1 VFIYAER
8 HNITEKKADEL
19 EIARE
24 RGKLARVDEL
34 KPSDERRQ
42 TDPQDPN
49 AYLQREIEA
58 RRASAILEGRLSAI
72 VESSDDAI
80 VSKTL
85 DGIITSWNAGARA
98 LFGYTAEEA
107 IGQSILLIVPP
118 ERHQEEATI
127 LSRLRNGEKID
138 HFETQ
143 RLTKDGRR
151 VEISL
156 SVSPVRDSTGTIVG
170 ASKIAR
176 DITDKK
182 RIEREREHLL
192 EAERVAREEAQRINR
207 LKDEFLATLSH
218 ELRTP
223 LNAIL
228 GWAQMMGLGTMTG
241 DEMRDAGRV
250 IERNARTQKQLIE
263 DLLDMSRIISGK
275 LRLDVQQIEPASFV
289 EAAIETIRPSAAA
302 KDIRIDKR
310 LDPLAGPISGD
321 PARLQQV
328 VWNVMS
334 NAVKFTPK
342 QGTIQVRIER
352 ANSHVEISVSDTGEG
367 IDPAFLPH
375 LFERFRQAD
384 ASSSRKHAGLG
395 IGLAIAKEIVEM
407 HGGTIRATSAG
418 EGQGAEFVV
427 ALPLLVL
434 KRRLAATRVHPIA
447 PSAVP
452 ITADL
457 TDLSGLK
464 ILFVDDEPDA
474 RRLVK
479 RLLEECGAEVVTADC
494 ARQALELVAHYSPNV
509 VISDVGM
516 PEVDGYEF
524 LRKLRKSD
532 HVCAT
537 VPAIAL
543 TAFARSEDRTRALR
557 AGYIQHVAKPI
568 EPSELLATIA
578 VVSGRLCQN

>member
-1 VFIYAER
+1 MRSEPAQPR
-8 HNITEKKADEL
+8 KPDTDL
-19 EIARE
+19 EQANAHLQSESAARE
-24 RGKLARVDEL
+24 
-34 KPSDERRQ
+34 
-42 TDPQDPN
+42 
-49 AYLQREIEA
+49 
-58 RRASAILEGRLSAI
+58 ASAILEGRLSAI
-72 VESSDDAI
+72 IESSDDAI

-85 DGIITSWNAGARA
+85 DGIITSWNAAA
-98 LFGYTAEEA
+98 QTLFGYTAEEA
-107 IGQSILLIVPP
+107 IGKSILLIVPP
-118 ERHQEEATI
+118 ERHHEEATI
-127 LSRLRNGEKID
+127 LSRLRNGQKIN
-138 HFETQ
+138 HFETE
-143 RLTKDGRR
+143 RLTKDGRL

-156 SVSPVRDSTGTIVG
+156 SVSPVRDSTGRIVG

-182 RIEREREHLL
+182 RFEREREHLL
-192 EAERVAREEAQRINR
+192 EAERVAREDAQRINR
-207 LKDEFLATLSH
+207 LKDDFLATLSH

-228 GWAQMMGLGTMTG
+228 GWAQMMGLGTLTA
-241 DEMRDAGRV
+241 EETKDAGRV

-275 LRLDVQQIEPASFV
+275 LRLELQQLEPASFIDAAV
-289 EAAIETIRPSAAA
+289 ETTRPAAA
-302 KDIRIDKR
+302 VKDIRIEK
-310 LDPLAGPISGD
+310 LIDPLAGPISGD

-328 VWNVMS
+328 VWNLLS

-342 QGTIQVRIER
+342 QGRIQVRLER
-352 ANSHVEISVSDTGEG
+352 VDSHIEISVSDTGQG

-384 ASSSRKHAGLG
+384 ASASRKHGGLG
-395 IGLAIAKEIVEM
+395 IGLAIAKEIVEL
-407 HGGTIRATSAG
+407 HGGTIHAMSAG
-418 EGQGAEFVV
+418 EGKGAEFVV
-427 ALPLLVL
+427 ELPLLVFR
-434 KRRLAATRVHPIA
+434 RRLEARVHPTA
-447 PSAVP
+447 PSAIP
-452 ITADL
+452 IDAGSTE
-457 TDLSGLK
+457 LSGLK

-474 RRLVK
+474 RGLVK
-479 RLLEECGAEVVTADC
+479 RLLEECGAEVVTAES
-494 ARQALELVAHYSPNV
+494 ASQALELVTRYSPNL

-532 HVCAT
+532 HVSAT

-557 AGYIQHVAKPI
+557 AGYIHHVAKPI

-578 VVSGRLCQN
+578 AVSGRVLPDE

>member
-1 VFIYAER
+1 MRSEPAQPR
-8 HNITEKKADEL
+8 KPDTDL
-19 EIARE
+19 EQANAHLQSESAARE
-24 RGKLARVDEL
+24 
-34 KPSDERRQ
+34 
-42 TDPQDPN
+42 
-49 AYLQREIEA
+49 
-58 RRASAILEGRLSAI
+58 ASAILEGRLSAI
-72 VESSDDAI
+72 IESSDDAI

-85 DGIITSWNAGARA
+85 DGIITSWNAAA
-98 LFGYTAEEA
+98 QTLFGYTAEEA
-107 IGQSILLIVPP
+107 IGKSILLIVPP
-118 ERHQEEATI
+118 ERHHEEATI
-127 LSRLRNGEKID
+127 LSRLRNGQKIN
-138 HFETQ
+138 HFETE
-143 RLTKDGRR
+143 RLTKDGRL

-156 SVSPVRDSTGTIVG
+156 SVSPVRDSTGRIVG

-182 RIEREREHLL
+182 RFEREREHLL
-192 EAERVAREEAQRINR
+192 EAERVAREDAQRINR
-207 LKDEFLATLSH
+207 LKDDFLATLSH

-228 GWAQMMGLGTMTG
+228 GWAQMMGLGTLTAE
-241 DEMRDAGRV
+241 EMKDAGRV

-275 LRLDVQQIEPASFV
+275 LRLELQQLEPASFIDAAV
-289 EAAIETIRPSAAA
+289 ETTRPAAA
-302 KDIRIDKR
+302 VKDIRIEK
-310 LDPLAGPISGD
+310 LIDPLAGPISGD

-328 VWNVMS
+328 VWNLLS

-342 QGTIQVRIER
+342 QGRIQVRLER
-352 ANSHVEISVSDTGEG
+352 VDSHIEISVSDTGQG

-384 ASSSRKHAGLG
+384 ASASRKHGGLG
-395 IGLAIAKEIVEM
+395 IGLAIAKEIVEL
-407 HGGTIRATSAG
+407 HGGTIHAMSAG
-418 EGQGAEFVV
+418 EGKGAEFVV
-427 ALPLLVL
+427 ELPLLVFR
-434 KRRLAATRVHPIA
+434 RRLEARVHPTA
-447 PSAVP
+447 PSAIP
-452 ITADL
+452 IDAGSTE
-457 TDLSGLK
+457 LSGLK

-474 RRLVK
+474 RGLVK
-479 RLLEECGAEVVTADC
+479 RLLEECGAEVVTAES
-494 ARQALELVAHYSPNV
+494 ASQALELVTRYSPNL

-532 HVCAT
+532 HVSAT

-557 AGYIQHVAKPI
+557 AGYIHHVAKPI

-578 VVSGRLCQN
+578 AVSGRVLPDE

>member
-1 VFIYAER
+1 MRSEPAQPR
-8 HNITEKKADEL
+8 KPDTDL
-19 EIARE
+19 EQANAHLQSESAARE
-24 RGKLARVDEL
+24 
-34 KPSDERRQ
+34 
-42 TDPQDPN
+42 
-49 AYLQREIEA
+49 
-58 RRASAILEGRLSAI
+58 ASAILEGRLSAI
-72 VESSDDAI
+72 IESSDDAI

-85 DGIITSWNAGARA
+85 DGIITSWNAAA
-98 LFGYTAEEA
+98 QTLFGYTAEEA
-107 IGQSILLIVPP
+107 IGKSILLIVPP
-118 ERHQEEATI
+118 ERHHEEATI
-127 LSRLRNGEKID
+127 LSRLRNGQKIN
-138 HFETQ
+138 HFETE
-143 RLTKDGRR
+143 RLTKDGRL

-156 SVSPVRDSTGTIVG
+156 SVSPVRDSTGRIVG

-182 RIEREREHLL
+182 RFEREREHLL
-192 EAERVAREEAQRINR
+192 EAERVAREDAQRINR
-207 LKDEFLATLSH
+207 LKDDFLATLSH

-228 GWAQMMGLGTMTG
+228 GWAQMMGLGTLTAE
-241 DEMRDAGRV
+241 EMKDAGRV

-275 LRLDVQQIEPASFV
+275 LRLELQQLEPASFIDAAV
-289 EAAIETIRPSAAA
+289 ETTRPAAA
-302 KDIRIDKR
+302 VKDIRIEK
-310 LDPLAGPISGD
+310 LIDPLAGPISGD

-328 VWNVMS
+328 VWNLLS

-342 QGTIQVRIER
+342 QGRIQVRLER
-352 ANSHVEISVSDTGEG
+352 VDSHIEISVSDTGQG

-384 ASSSRKHAGLG
+384 ASASRKHGGLG
-395 IGLAIAKEIVEM
+395 IGLAIAKEIVEL
-407 HGGTIRATSAG
+407 HGGTIHAMSAG
-418 EGQGAEFVV
+418 EGKGAEFVV
-427 ALPLLVL
+427 ELPLLVFR
-434 KRRLAATRVHPIA
+434 RRLEARVHPTA
-447 PSAVP
+447 PSAIP
-452 ITADL
+452 IDAGSTE
-457 TDLSGLK
+457 LSGLK

-474 RRLVK
+474 RGLVK
-479 RLLEECGAEVVTADC
+479 RLLEECGAEVVTAES
-494 ARQALELVAHYSPNV
+494 ASQALELVTRYSPNL

-532 HVCAT
+532 HISAT

-557 AGYIQHVAKPI
+557 AGYIHHVAKPI

-578 VVSGRLCQN
+578 AVSGRVLPDE